1 MRVRIIY
8 ISWVKS
14 YNYPY
19 TVFNIHKCFHFKW
32 NKFSPKYCEI
42 CKFYRISCN
51 ARMFEFYTNSQKIL
65 MQKKL
70 ELLIRLSG
78 TQYPTANLYFH
89 GVWKIHFRILEE
101 MEDDDIVISDMA
113 KIMKENFDK
122 YWDCYSI
129 VLSFAVILDP

>member
-1 MRVRIIY
+1 MFLRKFWKKKAFKVRVRIIY

-14 YNYPY
+14 YNCPY

-70 ELLIRLSG
+70 ELLIRLS
-78 TQYPTANLYFH
+78 YKRSYIFLNLFFSFH
-89 GVWKIHFRILEE
+89 CHSFCHFSSTKGELTLLTLKRNRDYTSNFHYQKI
-101 MEDDDIVISDMA
+101 
-113 KIMKENFDK
+113 
-122 YWDCYSI
+122 
-129 VLSFAVILDP
+129 